1 MRSVLLASLAS
12 LSAISVYG
20 HPHASWQGRSTLT
33 RRAVDLDSYRM
44 KHAAAYKNVAEVV
57 ADPNINTLTKRASA
71 EDVATDLVK
80 ATIPD
85 ATFRLVKD
93 SYVGDNG
100 VAHFYFKQTA
110 NGLDIDTA
118 DFNVNVGRDGNVFSF
133 GNSFYKGAIP
143 APPSLS
149 KRDSAAPAN
158 ALKSAINVLG
168 LPVSAEEA
176 IAEAKEATETYAIKK
191 TTGCV
196 SEPEARLVYLVDEEG
211 KLALTWRIET
221 DVMSNWLLSYV
232 DAEDGEKVHAVVD
245 YSADAEY
252 KVYPWGI
259 NDPFEGDRKLVED
272 DFSPAASEFGYHNDG
287 KQTFKTTRGNNGIA
301 HTNWENV
308 NSGFLNLP
316 RPQSEDLVFDYPFS
330 LNDTDWMGYANASIT
345 QLFYTANKYHDV
357 LHTLGF
363 NEKAGNFEINNNG
376 AGGAGQ
382 DFVYLNAQ
390 DGSGKNNANFATP
403 PDGQPARMRM
413 YIWNTTTPYRDSSFD
428 AGVVIH
434 EYTHGLSNRL
444 TGGPLNAGCLSL
456 LESGGMGEGWSD
468 FYATAIRL
476 KAGDTRK
483 TEYPMGDWISGRPLG
498 IRNYLYSTDLNKNP
512 QVYSDADLYEK
523 VHPIGNIWASMLYEV
538 LWNLIDKYGKNDDWL
553 PKLDSKGIPSDGK
566 YLAMKIVMDGMA
578 LQPCNPTFVSARDAI
593 VDADKALTGGENVC
607 EIWSGFAKRGLG
619 EGAVYAPTGRTNSF
633 DIPEGVCG
641 GGNSTMATKM
651 KMHKR
656 RVQPV
661 ELKY

>member
-20 HPHASWQGRSTLT
+20 HPQPTWQGRSTLA
-33 RRAVDLDSYRM
+33 RRAVDLDSYRL
-44 KHAAAYKNVAEVV
+44 KHAASYKNTADVV
-57 ADPNINTLTKRASA
+57 ADPNINTLAKRASA
-71 EDVATDLVK
+71 EDIATDLVK
-80 ATIPD
+80 ATLPD
-85 ATFRLVKD
+85 AEFRLVKD

-149 KRDSAAPAN
+149 KRDGAAPAN
-158 ALKSAINVLG
+158 ALKSAVNVLG
-168 LPVSAEEA
+168 LPISAESA
-176 IAEAKEATETYAIKK
+176 IAEAKEAAETYAIKQ

-221 DVMSNWLLSYV
+221 DVMSNWLLTYV
-232 DAEDGEKVHAVVD
+232 DAEDGEK
-245 YSADAEY
+245 
-252 KVYPWGI
+252 
-259 NDPFEGDRKLVED
+259 GDRQLTED
-272 DFSPAASEFGYHNDG
+272 DFSPKASEFGYHSDG
-287 KQTFKTTRGNNGIA
+287 TTSFKTTRGNNGIA

-316 RPQSEDLVFDYPFS
+316 RPVSESLTFDYPFS
-330 LNDTDWMGYANASIT
+330 LNDTNWKGYANASVT

-382 DFVYLNAQ
+382 DFVYLNSQ
-390 DGSGKNNANFATP
+390 DGSGLNNANFATP

-413 YIWNTTTPYRDSSFD
+413 YIWNSTTPYRDSCFD

-444 TGGPLNAGCLSL
+444 TGGPANAGCLSL

-476 KAGDTRK
+476 KPGDTRA
-483 TEYPMGDWISGRPLG
+483 TDYPMGDWISGRPLG
-498 IRNYLYSTDLNKNP
+498 IRNYLYSTDLNQNP
-512 QVYSDADLYEK
+512 QVYSDADSYEK

-538 LWNLIDKYGKNDDWL
+538 LWNLIDKHGKNDDWL
-553 PKLDSKGIPSDGK
+553 PTFDDNGVPTDGK
-566 YLAMKIVMDGMA
+566 YLAMKVVMDGMA

-593 VDADKALTGGENVC
+593 VDADKALTGGNNLC

-641 GGNSTMATKM
+641 AGNSTTKL
-651 KMHKR
+651 HKR
-656 RVQPV
+656 RLQPV
-661 ELKY
+661 DLKY

>member
-12 LSAISVYG
+12 LLAISVYG
-20 HPHASWQGRSTLT
+20 HPQPTRNTLA
-33 RRAVDLDSYRM
+33 RRAVDLDSYRL
-44 KHAAAYKNVAEVV
+44 KHAASYKNTAEVV

-85 ATFRLVKD
+85 AEFRLVKD

-118 DFNVNVGRDGNVFSF
+118 DFNVNIGRDGNVFSF

-149 KRDSAAPAN
+149 KRDAAAPVN
-158 ALKSAINVLG
+158 ALKSAVNALG
-168 LPVSAEEA
+168 LPISAESA
-176 IAEAKEATETYAIKK
+176 IAEAKEASETYTIKQ

-196 SEPEARLVYLVDEEG
+196 SEPEARLVYLIDEEG
-211 KLALTWRIET
+211 KLALTWRVET
-221 DVMSNWLLSYV
+221 DVMSNWLLTYV

-245 YSADAEY
+245 YSADATY
-252 KVYPWGI
+252 NVYPWGI
-259 NDPFEGDRKLVED
+259 NDPLDGDRQLTED
-272 DFSPAASEFGYHNDG
+272 DFSSKASEFGYHSDG
-287 KQTFKTTRGNNGIA
+287 TTLFKTTRGNNGIA
-301 HTNWENV
+301 QTNWGNV
-308 NSGFLNLP
+308 SSGLLNLP
-316 RPQSEDLVFDYPFS
+316 RPVSESLTFDYPFS
-330 LNDTDWMGYANASIT
+330 LNDTDWKGYANASIT

-363 NEKAGNFEINNNG
+363 NERAGNFEINNNG

-390 DGSGKNNANFATP
+390 DGAGMNNANFATP

-413 YIWNTTTPYRDSSFD
+413 YIWNATTPNRDSSFD

-444 TGGPLNAGCLSL
+444 TGGPANAGCLSL

-476 KAGDTRK
+476 NPGDTRA
-483 TEYPMGDWISGRPLG
+483 TNYPIGDWISGSPFG
-498 IRNYLYSTDLNKNP
+498 IRNYLYSTDLNLNP
-512 QVYSDADLYEK
+512 QVYSDADFYIK

-538 LWNLIDKYGKNDDWL
+538 LWNLIDKYGKNDGWL
-553 PKLDSKGIPSDGK
+553 PAFDDNGVPTDGK
-566 YLAMKIVMDGMA
+566 YLALKLVMDGMA
-578 LQPCNPTFVSARDAI
+578 LQPCNPTFTSARDAI
-593 VDADKALTGGENVC
+593 IDADEALTGGKNVC

-619 EGAVYAPTGRTNSF
+619 EGAIYSPTARTNSF
-633 DIPEGVCG
+633 DLPEGVCG
-641 GGNSTMATKM
+641 GGNSTTKL
-651 KMHKR
+651 HKR
-656 RVQPV
+656 RLQPV
-661 ELKY
+661 LLT